1 MLQIDHLYVSYAS
14 RPVLRNI
21 CLEVQS
27 GEILALLGPNGS
39 GKSTLIRALSG
50 VVPASGS
57 SDGVNPPLL
66 CLSGCDL
73 GGLSPVERARLMAV
87 VPQTASLPPAF
98 TVWETVL
105 LGRTPYLN
113 FLGQIS
119 ARDEQ
124 IARCALEKVDALS
137 LAERRVGELS
147 GGEQQRVLL
156 ARALAQ
162 STPVLLLDEPTTH
175 LDLQHQIGLLEL
187 VHSLAREEK
196 LTVMIA
202 LHDLNLAARYADRV
216 ALIVD
221 GEIKALG
228 TAKEVLRPD
237 LISQV
242 YQWPVKVIQ
251 HPFLDVPLIL
261 PDVR

>member
-1 MLQIDHLYVSYAS
+1 MIEIKNLNVAYGPRL
-14 RPVLRNI
+14 VLKNI
-21 CLEVQS
+21 SLDVKT
-27 GEILALLGPNGS
+27 GETLALLGPNGS

-50 VVPASGS
+50 VAPTASGR
-57 SDGVNPPLL
+57 L
-66 CLSGCDL
+66 CLAGRDL
-73 GGLSPVERARLMAV
+73 AGLDAAKRARLMAV
-87 VPQTASLPPAF
+87 VPQTVSLPPAF
-98 TVWETVL
+98 TVWEMVL

-119 ARDEQ
+119 AKDEE
-124 IARCALEKVDALS
+124 IARGALAKVDALS
-137 LAERRVGELS
+137 FAERRVGELS

-162 STPVLLLDEPTTH
+162 ATPVLLLDEPTTH

-187 VHSLAREEK
+187 VRNLAREEN
-196 LTVMIA
+196 LTVVIA

-228 TAKEVLRPD
+228 TPKEVLQPEM
-237 LISQV
+237 ISAI
-242 YQWPVKVIQ
+242 YHWPVQVLP
-251 HPFLDVPLIL
+251 HPFLDTLLIL
-261 PDVR
+261 PDAK

>member
-1 MLQIDHLYVSYAS
+1 MIEIKNLNVSYGS
-14 RPVLRNI
+14 RLILKNI
-21 CLEVQS
+21 SLHVKK
-27 GEILALLGPNGS
+27 GETLALLGPNGS

-50 VVPASGS
+50 VAPASFDTLS
-57 SDGVNPPLL
+57 
-66 CLSGCDL
+66 LSGRSL
-73 GGLSPVERARLMAV
+73 SGLNAAARARLMAV
-87 VPQTASLPPAF
+87 VPQTVSLPPAF

-119 ARDEQ
+119 AKDEA
-124 IARCALEKVDALS
+124 IARCALTKVDALS
-137 LAERRVGELS
+137 FAKRRVGQLS

-175 LDLQHQIGLLEL
+175 LDLQHQVGLLEL
-187 VHSLAREEK
+187 VHKLARDEN
-196 LTVMIA
+196 LTVLIA
-202 LHDLNLAARYADRV
+202 LHDLNLAARYADRL

-228 TAKEVLRPD
+228 TPKEVLNPEM
-237 LISQV
+237 IAAV
-242 YQWPVKVIQ
+242 YHWPVQVMQ
-251 HPFLDVPLIL
+251 HPFLDTLLIL
-261 PDVR
+261 PEG

>member
-1 MLQIDHLYVSYAS
+1 MLKIDHLYVSYAS
-14 RPVLRNI
+14 RPVLHNI

-57 SDGVNPPLL
+57 LRLSDRN
-66 CLSGCDL
+66 L

-124 IARCALEKVDALS
+124 IARQSLEKVDALS

-242 YQWPVKVIQ
+242 YQWPVRVIQ
-251 HPFLDVPLIL
+251 HPFLDAPLIL